1 MKIINLIVKHST
13 KIILALFLVL
23 MVGFFAYTQSQKLD
37 MKTLTLVSEE
47 KFEGTSL
54 GENWEPL
61 YDGAFRYT
69 GFYSN
74 DQISVS
80 DGQLKIKLSRLGGD
94 KGNQIYSSV
103 VRTKATFTSGYFEVT
118 ATLPKINEFNA
129 IISLTNDSALEN
141 TDPASGAK
149 IVFGS
154 SNNQPYPFLAS
165 GVYYD
170 NLGDPTETQNA
181 FVLSL
186 LYNEPH
192 RYGLLWTET
201 SYTFYLDGSKLWET
215 KKTATS
221 TEPLYLTLGF
231 DFPMVSEKDNTT
243 IDQTLTI
250 DSVRIYSINP

>member
-1 MKIINLIVKHST
+1 MKIIQQLIKHST

-23 MVGFFAYTQSQKLD
+23 MVAFFAYTQSQKLD

-47 KFEGTSL
+47 KFDGTSL
-54 GENWEPL
+54 SEDWAPL

-74 DQISVS
+74 DQIKVA
-80 DGQLKIKLSRLGGD
+80 DGQLNIKLSRLGGD

-129 IISLTNDSALEN
+129 ILSLTNDSALEN
-141 TDPASGAK
+141 TDPALGAK

-154 SNNQPYPFLAS
+154 SNNQPYPFLAT
-165 GVYYD
+165 GIYYD
-170 NLGDPTETQNA
+170 NLGEATETQNA
-181 FVLSL
+181 FVLSF

-201 SYTFYLDGSKLWET
+201 SYTFYVDGSKLWET
-215 KKTATS
+215 SKTKTS
-221 TEPLYLTLGF
+221 TEALYLTLGF
-231 DFPMVSEKDNTT
+231 DFPMISEKDNTT
-243 IDQTLTI
+243 LDQTLII